1 MSLDPHLVIMAKAP
15 LIGRVK
21 TRLARDIG
29 AVEAL
34 RFFRTASASLIRR
47 VGRDPRWRTLI
58 AVSPDRAVHDKGVW
72 PQDIP
77 RVGQGEGDLG
87 CRMGSLF
94 RDLPP
99 GPVVIIG
106 ADIPGIEKKHIAD
119 AFAALGE
126 SDTVIGPAED
136 GGYWLVGQ
144 KRRPRVKEI
153 FAGVRWSSEETMADT
168 LKNIREQNMSVALL
182 DRLADIDEGADLA
195 RWRKKA

>member
-1 MSLDPHLVIMAKAP
+1 M
-15 LIGRVK
+15 
-21 TRLARDIG
+21 
-29 AVEAL
+29 
-34 RFFRTASASLIRR
+34 
-47 VGRDPRWRTLI
+47 
-58 AVSPDRAVHDKGVW
+58 
-72 PQDIP
+72 
-77 RVGQGEGDLG
+77 GQGEGDLG
-87 CRMGSLF
+87 QRMGSLF

-119 AFAALGE
+119 AFTALGE